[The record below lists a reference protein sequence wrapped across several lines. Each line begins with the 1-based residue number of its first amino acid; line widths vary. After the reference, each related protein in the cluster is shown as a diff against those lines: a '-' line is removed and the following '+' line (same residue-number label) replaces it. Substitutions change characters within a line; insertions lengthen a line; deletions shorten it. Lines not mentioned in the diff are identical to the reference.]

1 MPTGIHG
8 GRAISHQAS
17 QSVLRRFLSRSL
29 SRALLVMAVVGVMGC
44 LSGPEPAPRV
54 EQVRAAH
61 QQSPEREW
69 RSYLGIPLEIISRHC
84 TRLTG
89 RP

>member
-17 QSVLRRFLSRSL
+17 QRVLRRFLSHSL
-29 SRALLVMAVVGVMGC
+29 SRALLVTGVVGVMGC
-44 LSGPEPAPRV
+44 SPEPEPAPRV

-61 QQSPEREW
+61 QQRPEREW
-69 RSYLGIPLEIISRHC
+69 RSYLGDP
-84 TRLTG
+84 
-89 RP
+89 